1 MNHVEVFTV
10 TCHVLM
16 ETNTITLSSS
26 YEICRIINSIRDL
39 HNMYFSTVRKVL
51 FFYLASET
59 LIFLFKEPQ
68 ETGKRKIRRFS
79 WTRSRAYPSLSHIL
93 MINAYVDKVSRGDT
107 KDQSTLVLHKC
118 PLNCKI
124 SLHQISFNFLFQ
136 VFLLGAFWFG
146 LKDLIWGRD
155 VKGLQIEVV
164 WNPNKLDGFVIPL
177 PSPSIQIYPKE
188 FGVSL
193 CLHLLINEMEVPFH
207 VKIVLLQSS
216 CLHSEKCLTMFWQ
229 LFCGHLFVSFSI
241 MRRQTAQ
248 AHSSVVTTDEMFCT
262 FFFQYQKFR

>member
-1 MNHVEVFTV
+1 MNHVEVCTV

-16 ETNTITLSSS
+16 ETNTMETLSSS
-26 YEICRIINSIRDL
+26 YEICRIINSIQDL
-39 HNMYFSTVRKVL
+39 HNMYFSTVRKAF

-59 LIFLFKEPQ
+59 LIFCNIYCLLIIFDLCKEPQ
-68 ETGKRKIRRFS
+68 ETGKRKNRRFS

-107 KDQSTLVLHKC
+107 NDQSTLVLHKC

-177 PSPSIQIYPKE
+177 PSLPSKSTLKNLGY
-188 FGVSL
+188 
-193 CLHLLINEMEVPFH
+193 
-207 VKIVLLQSS
+207 
-216 CLHSEKCLTMFWQ
+216 
-229 LFCGHLFVSFSI
+229 FC
-241 MRRQTAQ
+241 AC
-248 AHSSVVTTDEMFCT
+248 FC
-262 FFFQYQKFR
+262 